1 MQVPGLTPP
10 DLKSYKTENKGA
22 AIEVRLNAENP
33 STGFSPSSGKP
44 SETPVTNHAILY
56 NAADSPISPTKQA
69 LWWSTTC
76 GVCLDD
82 QLLRYA

>member
-33 STGFSPSSGKP
+33 STGFSPSSGGQLMHSAPASWSSGFCKVHP
-44 SETPVTNHAILY
+44 CCGSVSPHAI
-56 NAADSPISPTKQA
+56 
-69 LWWSTTC
+69 
-76 GVCLDD
+76 VR
-82 QLLRYA
+82 RYAAWC